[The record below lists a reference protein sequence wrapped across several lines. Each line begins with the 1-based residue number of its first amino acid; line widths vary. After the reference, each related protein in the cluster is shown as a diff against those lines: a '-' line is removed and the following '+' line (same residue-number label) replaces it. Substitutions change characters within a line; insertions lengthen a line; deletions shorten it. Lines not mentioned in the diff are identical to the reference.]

1 MDKYLDNMSP
11 EKQKFIKKFI
21 NEQKPNDP
29 KKALPFIMNYVAMA
43 KKNNINF
50 SKDEIIFLYNLY
62 STSFTEEEK
71 QKLDKIFK
79 TLQ

>member
-1 MDKYLDNMSP
+1 
-11 EKQKFIKKFI
+11 
-21 NEQKPNDP
+21 
-29 KKALPFIMNYVAMA
+29 MNYVAMA